1 MATDVLGVTVK
12 VGEQREIGSLSV
24 VPLLAVAGE
33 GPAYLTGP
41 EAFEAGLIE
50 VSELD
55 PPQVPSLAVFNLAEV
70 PLLLV
75 EGETL
80 LGGSQ
85 NRRMNVTVLCPPKAR
100 TIVPVSCVEA
110 GRWGVEQPVSRSRR
124 HSPVSLRA
132 AKTASLAPLAAAGRS
147 RRSDQRRVWEEVAS
161 QSMIH
166 GVASKTSALEDVGD
180 ALEDRF
186 AEELGELEPLA
197 DQIGVAYA
205 SGGRVLGLDLF
216 DRPATLAK
224 YLKGIV
230 AGIALDAYAGS
241 TVKGTKESVE
251 RFLVEIDRTDRDVA
265 PGVGLGE
272 ELRLCGDVVGTG
284 LSFEDILVHL
294 AAFAAPTLV
303 GGMLE

>member
-24 VPLLAVAGE
+24 FPLLAAAGE
-33 GPAYLTGP
+33 ALAYLTGP
-41 EAFEAGLIE
+41 EAFEADLIE

-85 NRRMNVTVLCPPKAR
+85 NRTMNVTVLCPPKAR
-100 TIVPVSCVEA
+100 TVVPVSCVEA
-110 GRWGVEQPVSRSRR
+110 GRWGAERPVSRSRR
-124 HSPVSLRA
+124 HSPVSVRA
-132 AKTASLAPLAAAGRS
+132 AKTASLAPLAAAGRG
-147 RRSDQRRVWEEVAS
+147 RRSDQPRVWEEVAR
-161 QSMIH
+161 QSVIH
-166 GVASKTSALEDVGD
+166 GVASGTSALEDVGD
-180 ALEDRF
+180 AIEDCF
-186 AEELGELEPLA
+186 AEQLEELEPLA

>member
-1 MATDVLGVTVK
+1 MASDVLGVIVK
-12 VGEQREIGSLSV
+12 VGERMEIGSLSV
-24 VPLLAVAGE
+24 FPLFAVAGE
-33 GPAYLTGP
+33 GPAYQTGP

-85 NRRMNVTVLCPPKAR
+85 NRTMNVTVLCPPKAR

-110 GRWGVEQPVSRSRR
+110 GRWGAERPVSRSRR
-124 HSPVSLRA
+124 HSPVSVRA
-132 AKTASLAPLAAAGRS
+132 AKTASLTPLAATGRG
-147 RRSDQRRVWEEVAS
+147 RRSDQGRVWEEVAR

-166 GVASKTSALEDVGD
+166 GVASGTSALEDVGD
-180 ALEDRF
+180 AIEDRF
-186 AEELGELEPLA
+186 AEQIEELEPLA

-205 SGGRVLGLDLF
+205 SGGSVLGLDLF
-216 DRPATLAK
+216 DRPSTLAK
-224 YLKGIV
+224 YLKGLV
-230 AGIALDAYAGS
+230 AGIALDAAQGPVGKS
-241 TVKGTKESVE
+241 TKVSIE
-251 RFLVEIDRTDRDVA
+251 RFLVEIDRTDRDVG

-272 ELRLCGDVVGTG
+272 ELRLSGDVVGTG
-284 LSFEDILVHL
+284 LSFKDILVHL
-294 AAFAAPTLV
+294 AAFPPPTLV

>member
-85 NRRMNVTVLCPPKAR
+85 NRTMNVTVLCPPKAR

-205 SGGRVLGLDLF
+205 SGGSVLGLDLF
-216 DRPATLAK
+216 DRPSTLAK
-224 YLKGIV
+224 YLKGLV
-230 AGIALDAYAGS
+230 AGFVLDAAQGPVGKS
-241 TVKGTKESVE
+241 TKVSIE
-251 RFLVEIDRTDRDVA
+251 RFLVEIDRTDRDVG

-272 ELRLCGDVVGTG
+272 ELRLSGDVVGTG
-284 LSFEDILVHL
+284 LSYEDILVHL
-294 AAFAAPTLV
+294 AAFPSPALV
-303 GGMLE
+303 GGVHE

>member
-1 MATDVLGVTVK
+1 M
-12 VGEQREIGSLSV
+12 GEQREIGSLSV

-110 GRWGVEQPVSRSRR
+110 GRWGVEQPVSRS
-124 HSPVSLRA
+124 A
-132 AKTASLAPLAAAGRS
+132 
-147 RRSDQRRVWEEVAS
+147 
-161 QSMIH
+161 
-166 GVASKTSALEDVGD
+166 SALACFAPGSED
-180 ALEDRF
+180 
-186 AEELGELEPLA
+186 
-197 DQIGVAYA
+197 GVPRAFGGCWPKAGVRTSDA
-205 SGGRVLGLDLF
+205 SGR
-216 DRPATLAK
+216 
-224 YLKGIV
+224 
-230 AGIALDAYAGS
+230 
-241 TVKGTKESVE
+241 
-251 RFLVEIDRTDRDVA
+251 
-265 PGVGLGE
+265 
-272 ELRLCGDVVGTG
+272 RLQA
-284 LSFEDILVHL
+284 SR
-294 AAFAAPTLV
+294 
-303 GGMLE
+303 